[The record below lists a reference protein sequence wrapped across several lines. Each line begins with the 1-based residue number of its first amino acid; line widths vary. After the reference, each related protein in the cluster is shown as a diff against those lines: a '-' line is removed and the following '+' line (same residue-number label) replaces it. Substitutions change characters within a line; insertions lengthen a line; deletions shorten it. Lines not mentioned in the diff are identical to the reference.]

1 MALIDYIFVF
11 IVVLLIVCCLA
22 IESDSIRR
30 NLRQLGVLMIVLCGA
45 LCYLLVTAE
54 SSDSY
59 FFSDFVGNKGQS
71 STTRRQADGKGGNG
85 KGADPVAGKDP
96 TGPGD
101 GWGEPPRAG
110 VGPRFSLLGSP
121 MACGVAAG
129 CGGCCVGVAF
139 TPFTVP
145 VGLGV
150 MASAPVT
157 FALVSPSGERYP
169 DASEMSWAQ
178 AEERRRAMRASGVG
192 VAIGAGIGG
201 ATITG
206 LVLLTVLALSG
217 ATWTGPL

>member
-1 MALIDYIFVF
+1 MLSLLLTGLALAQDP
-11 IVVLLIVCCLA
+11 A
-22 IESDSIRR
+22 PEAPSAEEAPPAEDAPPAEAPPPTTPSE
-30 NLRQLGVLMIVLCGA
+30 GVPP
-45 LCYLLVTAE
+45 
-54 SSDSY
+54 S
-59 FFSDFVGNKGQS
+59 F
-71 STTRRQADGKGGNG
+71 
-85 KGADPVAGKDP
+85 
-96 TGPGD
+96 GPGD
-101 GWGEPPRAG
+101 GWGEPPRPG
-110 VGPRFSLLGSP
+110 DGRRVTFLGSP

-150 MASAPVT
+150 MASAPIT
-157 FALVSPSGERYP
+157 FAMVSPSGERYP

-201 ATITG
+201 ATVTG
-206 LVLLTVLALSG
+206 LLLLTVLALSG